1 MGILKILHRDFL
13 LISFIVVN
21 TLKTVM
27 QVSAFFCNIVKGEQ
41 GGALYTKNPHTF
53 NKTTSLS

>member
-1 MGILKILHRDFL
+1 MGILKILHEDFL

-27 QVSAFFCNIVKGEQ
+27 QVLAFFCNIVKGEE
-41 GGALYTKNPHTF
+41 GGALYTKKSTHF
-53 NKTTSLS
+53 Q